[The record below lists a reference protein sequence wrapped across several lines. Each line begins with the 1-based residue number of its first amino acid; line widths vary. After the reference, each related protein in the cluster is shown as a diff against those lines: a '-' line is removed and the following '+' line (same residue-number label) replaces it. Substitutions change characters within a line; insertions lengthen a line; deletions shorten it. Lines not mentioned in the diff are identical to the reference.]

1 MIKQEIK
8 LYKEPTYD
16 YSYNNPSKPIKIE
29 DQQKELDKA
38 LEKLKNHGLV
48 VGSQVKTQYREFVII
63 RILNTLEE
71 VRWWCK
77 NEPCILETKGIVL
90 DVLEAGKPVEHTTTF
105 SLAEVGIND

>member
-16 YSYNNPSKPIKIE
+16 YSYSSPSKPIKIE

-38 LEKLKNHGLV
+38 LKKLKNHDLV

-77 NEPCILETKGIVL
+77 NEPCILETKG
-90 DVLEAGKPVEHTTTF
+90 LEAGKPVEHTTTF

>member
-8 LYKEPTYD
+8 LYKEHTYD
-16 YSYNNPSKPIKIE
+16 YSYNPSKPIKIE

-38 LEKLKNHGLV
+38 LEKLKNHDLV
-48 VGSQVKTQYREFVII
+48 VGSQVKTQYKEFVII

-77 NEPCILETKGIVL
+77 NEPCILETKG
-90 DVLEAGKPVEHTTTF
+90 LEAGKPVEHTTTF